1 MLVSWVNPSGGEFW
15 EDHRLVDGFVGVFM
29 VVRSSIDEDV
39 GAVNSQPRAL
49 PFTSRRAVNLS
60 GDGIPRGCCQGAPA
74 GLPLA
79 SRWPP
84 RWLQGAFA
92 GGAQTVE
99 WMSKTRA
106 PGPIPGDRG
115 TMPTSPLLL
124 EYVRETANR

>member
-79 SRWPP
+79 SALASRSIRGRGSDGRVDEQDP
-84 RWLQGAFA
+84 RPWSHPGRSWHNADFTAPA
-92 GGAQTVE
+92 GV
-99 WMSKTRA
+99 R
-106 PGPIPGDRG
+106 PGNGEPV
-115 TMPTSPLLL
+115 S
-124 EYVRETANR
+124 